1 MKSKMQGAGNTSC
14 CEIMRSQMNW
24 KCEQHTDPIDCP
36 DALIGRVGK
45 NKTLGL
51 LIHDGGS
58 SFIPINYCPWCG
70 ARQLSPVS

>member
-1 MKSKMQGAGNTSC
+1 MKSKMQGAGNPSC
-14 CEIMRSQMNW
+14 CEMMRSQMDWN
-24 KCEQHTDPIDCP
+24 CEHHADPTECP

-70 ARQLSPVS
+70 ARQSGS